1 MDPRV
6 KKARSMR
13 TFPMINADGTPSTV
27 KFATVSFDGRNYVVP
42 TIFPP
47 DKQSSNPKDWTIYEK
62 GQEREAFDMAKS
74 RGEVFDF
81 GPDSLG
87 ADRFARGS
95 WKQNIKKQ
103 IRIN

>member
-1 MDPRV
+1 MDPKV

-13 TFPMINADGTPSTV
+13 TFNMVTPGDLKPSTHRMQSI
-27 KFATVSFDGRNYVVP
+27 SFDGKHYVTP

-47 DKQSSNPKDWTIYEK
+47 DKPSSDPNDWEIFPKGRK
-62 GQEREAFDMAKS
+62 AFERALARD
-74 RGEVFDF
+74 EVIEF
-81 GPDSLG
+81 GADSLG

-95 WKQNIKKQ
+95 WKPIIKKQ